1 MDVNHTLKMLS
12 CRLDISHDYD
22 DIVDDYDDVSFV
34 GFHRIHKVYCNRC
47 GKEKTTRIK
56 APGAVKSDQPSPPE
70 PFR

>member
-1 MDVNHTLKMLS
+1 MSVHDRLQMLA

-34 GFHRIHKVYCNRC
+34 GMHRIHKVYCNRC
-47 GKEKTTRIK
+47 GKERTTRIR
-56 APGAVKSDQPSPPE
+56 APGAVKSNQPSPPD